1 MAQGTA
7 LTNFDYQLI
16 NYLIAGLPRFPDTFS
31 ILSASQ
37 PTSRTHSPKVT
48 NPAIQSRNAVPPG
61 APRNDTFSDLSSGS
75 LAGNHAT
82 ANMTIAERAAAAQK
96 AKLQQA
102 RAQHTTSAPLPSAWD
117 GLDTLAQSSTTSR
130 LQLLPQN
137 HQQEATIGVYLT
149 LLLLN
154 RSLSP
159 KRNLR
164 KRSGTS
170 MVLIH
175 LHL

>member
-61 APRNDTFSDLSSGS
+61 APRNDTFSDLFSGS
-75 LAGNHAT
+75 LAGNHA
-82 ANMTIAERAAAAQK
+82 
-96 AKLQQA
+96 
-102 RAQHTTSAPLPSAWD
+102 S
-117 GLDTLAQSSTTSR
+117 
-130 LQLLPQN
+130 
-137 HQQEATIGVYLT
+137 
-149 LLLLN
+149 
-154 RSLSP
+154 
-159 KRNLR
+159 
-164 KRSGTS
+164 
-170 MVLIH
+170 
-175 LHL
+175 